1 MQFDSI
7 LVIGP
12 TASGKTNLAVWLA
25 NQLNSFVISA
35 DSRQVYKE
43 LTIGSGKDLASYTL
57 HGKQVPYQLIDCCT
71 LAKEFNLVDFVKAH
85 QQIKKELLHSHVL
98 PVICG
103 GSGMYTESM
112 LEGFDL
118 FDEPL
123 DLNYRK
129 HLESLSRADLI
140 ALAHSVQISEPELSE
155 NSYRLIRKI
164 ELKRYKGT
172 PIDIDPY
179 HPKVF
184 GLQLPVQERWN
195 RIQTRLEQR
204 FKEGMLD
211 EVESL
216 LAAGIS
222 PQRLIRLGLEYKYL
236 VFYLQKKLSFEEM
249 KNQLYIEIRKF
260 SKRQMTYF
268 RKLETNG
275 IQIQWLDAML
285 TTEELGQICLNQ
297 INSNKIK

>member
-1 MQFDSI
+1 MNFDSI

-25 NQLNSFVISA
+25 NQLDSFVISA

-43 LTIGSGKDLASYTL
+43 LTIGSGKDLAAYSIK
-57 HGKQVPYQLIDCCT
+57 GKQVPYELIDCCS
-71 LAKEFNLVDFVKAH
+71 LDKEFNLVDFVKAH
-85 QQIKKELLHSHVL
+85 QQIKQSLVGKKSI

-103 GSGMYTESM
+103 GSGLYIESM

-123 DLNYRK
+123 DLVYRK
-129 HLESLSRADLI
+129 HLESLTRAALIDL
-140 ALAHSVQISEPELSE
+140 AKSVQVSASELSE
-155 NSYRLIRKI
+155 NNYRLIRKI
-164 ELKRYKGT
+164 ELKRYKGN
-172 PIDIDPY
+172 PITILPY
-179 HPKVF
+179 RPLVF

-204 FKEGMLD
+204 FKEGMLE
-211 EVESL
+211 EVEAL
-216 LAAGIS
+216 LASGIA

-236 VFYLQKKLSFEEM
+236 VLYIQNKLSFEEM

-268 RKLETNG
+268 RKLESNG
-275 IQIQWLDAML
+275 LQIQWLDAMQP
-285 TTEELGQICLNQ
+285 TEELGHICLNQ
-297 INSNKIK
+297 IK